1 MLKPSGGP
9 RPTEADL
16 LQLLGKHPVLRRL
29 PETELVGLLRR
40 ATTQDYAERT
50 RIFDQGDSGRTVMA
64 VVDGY
69 VKMATSTE
77 AGREVILEVAG
88 PGAVFGELAVLNGWT
103 RAAEAEALSACR
115 LLVIDGA
122 EFVRTLLRQ
131 PDAMLEVLRIISER
145 LRAVTELVI
154 DGVDLPAPARLAK
167 ALFRL
172 AALHSHPVPGGLR
185 IDLMLSQREL
195 GGMTGLTR
203 ESINKHLS
211 GWRDSGWVQL
221 DERAIVLSD
230 LSALRGLLR
239 PSSWD

>member
-1 MLKPSGGP
+1 
-9 RPTEADL
+9 
-16 LQLLGKHPVLRRL
+16 
-29 PETELVGLLRR
+29 
-40 ATTQDYAERT
+40 
-50 RIFDQGDSGRTVMA
+50 
-64 VVDGY
+64 
-69 VKMATSTE
+69 
-77 AGREVILEVAG
+77 
-88 PGAVFGELAVLNGWT
+88 
-103 RAAEAEALSACR
+103 
-115 LLVIDGA
+115 
-122 EFVRTLLRQ
+122 
-131 PDAMLEVLRIISER
+131 
-145 LRAVTELVI
+145 
-154 DGVDLPAPARLAK
+154 VDLPAPARLAK

>member
-1 MLKPSGGP
+1 MQKPIIAP
-9 RPTEADL
+9 RPREEDL
-16 LQLLGKHPVLRRL
+16 LRLLAKNPVLRRL
-29 PETELVGLLRR
+29 PEAELAGLLRR
-40 ATTQDYAERT
+40 ANVQDVAERA
-50 RIFDQGDSGRTVMA
+50 RIFDQGDAGRTVMA

-69 VKMATSTE
+69 VKLAASTA

-122 EFVRTLLRQ
+122 EFIRTLMRQ
-131 PDAMLEVLRIISER
+131 PEAMLEVVRLVSER
-145 LRAVTELVI
+145 LRAVTELMT
-154 DGVDLPAPARLAK
+154 DSVDLPAPARLAK
-167 ALFRL
+167 ALLRL
-172 AALHSHPVPGGLR
+172 AALHSHAVPGGLR

-221 DERAIVLSD
+221 DERAVVLTD
-230 LSALRGLLR
+230 PGALRGLLR
-239 PSSWD
+239 NSTWD